1 MNSAP
6 RLSRREF
13 VGHIS
18 LAAAAALALPRGLR
32 GADAPPAANKKL
44 GIALLGLGSYATHQ
58 LAPALRETR
67 FCRLAGVITGTP
79 SKAAHWKHQYKLP
92 DENIYSYETMERVAD
107 NADID
112 IIYVVTPPGTH
123 RDFVVRAAKA
133 GKHVIS
139 EKPLAPTV
147 RECDDMIAACRAAGK
162 KFSVGYRLEFE
173 PHHREMVRLARDP
186 SFGPFTKLR
195 GGFGF
200 QLGQRVWRVDKKLAG
215 GGPLPDVGIYV
226 LQAAR
231 RAAGGWPIAVTAHE
245 EPKTRP
251 ELFNEVEETI
261 RWTAEY
267 PGGAICSGWA
277 SYNENEDD
285 FRAESAKGNWI
296 ELDPA
301 YVYGGL
307 EGRTNRGPLNLP
319 NINQQAAQMDDFARC
334 ILDGRDTPVPGEMG
348 RGDIATIE
356 AIYQA
361 AATGKRVEVKI

>member
-1 MNSAP
+1 MHSNHP
-6 RLSRREF
+6 LSRRAF
-13 VGHIS
+13 LGQVS
-18 LAAAAALALPRGLR
+18 LAATAALVLPRRLR
-32 GADAPPAANKKL
+32 GAEAAAPKKL
-44 GIALLGLGSYATHQ
+44 GIALLGLGGYATYQ
-58 LAPALRETR
+58 IAPALEVTQY
-67 FCRLAGVITGTP
+67 CRLAGVITGTP
-79 SKAAHWKHQYKLP
+79 AKAAAWKKKRGLP
-92 DENIYSYETMERVAD
+92 ERSVYSYDTMDRIAD
-107 NADID
+107 NPDID
-112 IIYVVTPPGTH
+112 IVYVVTPPGTH

-147 RECDDMIAACRAAGK
+147 RECDEMIAACRAAGK

-186 SFGPFTKLR
+186 QFGPLTKLR
-195 GGFGF
+195 GRLGFHMGE
-200 QLGQRVWRVDKKLAG
+200 RAWRVDKKLAG

-231 RAAGGWPIAVTAHE
+231 RAAGAWPIAVIAHE
-245 EPKTRP
+245 EPKHRP

-261 RWTAEY
+261 RWTAQY
-267 PGGAICSGWA
+267 PGGVMCEGWA
-277 SYNENEDD
+277 SYEESGDM
-285 FRAESAKGNWI
+285 FRGESPSGNWL

-301 YVYGGL
+301 YIYGGL
-307 EGRTNRGPLNLP
+307 KGRTNRGPMRVP

-334 ILDGRDTPVPGEMG
+334 IIEGRDTPVPGEMG

-356 AIYQA
+356 AIYEA